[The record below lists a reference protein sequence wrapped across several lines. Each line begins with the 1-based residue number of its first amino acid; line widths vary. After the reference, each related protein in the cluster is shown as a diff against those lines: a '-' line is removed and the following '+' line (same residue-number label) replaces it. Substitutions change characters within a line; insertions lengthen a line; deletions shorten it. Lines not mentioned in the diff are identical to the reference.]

1 MNRIIA
7 SFIGLIFLVCI
18 SVQPAYSARETNS
31 FDGNI
36 FPIYAGNGSM
46 VPPASS
52 ISKSINNKR
61 TSVIFYY
68 LDDSAT
74 SKQYA
79 PVISGLKLLWTTYID
94 IIPITTDELEGVNT
108 NNKNDPAYYW
118 HGNIPQVVILNGDG
132 EVQLDKE
139 GQIPIDQLNEAIS
152 KASGLNKPDFNITIK
167 SFNEY
172 NSEASKDG
180 YTDPR

>member
-7 SFIGLIFLVCI
+7 SFLGLIFLVCI
-18 SVQPAYSARETNS
+18 SVQPAYSARNTNS
-31 FDGNI
+31 FDSNI
-36 FPIYAGNGSM
+36 FPIYAGNGSL

-52 ISKSINNKR
+52 ISKSISNKR

-79 PVISGLKLLWTTYID
+79 PVISGLKLLWTTSID
-94 IIPITTDELEGVNT
+94 IIPITTDELQGVNT

-132 EVQLDKE
+132 EVKLDKE
-139 GQIPIDQLNEAIS
+139 GQIPIDQLNEAIGN
-152 KASGLNKPDFNITIK
+152 ASGLNPPDFNITIK

-180 YTDPR
+180 YADPR

>member
-1 MNRIIA
+1 M
-7 SFIGLIFLVCI
+7 
-18 SVQPAYSARETNS
+18 Q
-31 FDGNI
+31 
-36 FPIYAGNGSM
+36 
-46 VPPASS
+46 
-52 ISKSINNKR
+52 
-61 TSVIFYY
+61 
-68 LDDSAT
+68 
-74 SKQYA
+74 
-79 PVISGLKLLWTTYID
+79 
-94 IIPITTDELEGVNT
+94 GVNT

-152 KASGLNKPDFNITIK
+152 KASGLNPPDFNITIK

-172 NSEASKDG
+172 NSDASKDG

>member
-1 MNRIIA
+1 MSKRLNDNIDGDAVGRKKT
-7 SFIGLIFLVCI
+7 I
-18 SVQPAYSARETNS
+18 S
-31 FDGNI
+31 D
-36 FPIYAGNGSM
+36 
-46 VPPASS
+46 
-52 ISKSINNKR
+52 SINNKR

-79 PVISGLKLLWTTYID
+79 PVISGLKLLWTTSID
-94 IIPITTDELEGVNT
+94 IIPITTDELQGVST
-108 NNKNDPAYYW
+108 SDKNDPAYYW
-118 HGNIPQVVILNGDG
+118 HGNIPQVVVLNGDG

-139 GQIPIDQLNEAIS
+139 GQIPIDQLNDAIS
-152 KASGLNKPDFNITIK
+152 KASGLNPPDFNITIK

>member
-7 SFIGLIFLVCI
+7 SLIGLIFLVFI
-18 SVQPAYSARETNS
+18 SVQPAYAARDTNS

-79 PVISGLKLLWTTYID
+79 PVISGLKLLWTTSID
-94 IIPITTDELEGVNT
+94 IIPITIDELQGVST

-132 EVQLDKE
+132 EVELDKE

-152 KASGLNKPDFNITIK
+152 KASGLNRPDFNITIK

>member
-1 MNRIIA
+1 MNSIIA

-18 SVQPAYSARETNS
+18 SVQPAYSARDTNS

-74 SKQYA
+74 SKAYA
-79 PVISGLKLLWTTYID
+79 AVISGLKLLWTTSID
-94 IIPITTDELEGVNT
+94 IIPITTDELQGT
-108 NNKNDPAYYW
+108 TTKDRNDPAYYW
-118 HGNIPQVVILNGDG
+118 HGNIPQIVVLNGDG
-132 EVQLDKE
+132 EVKLDEE
-139 GQIPIDQLNEAIS
+139 GQIPIDKLNEAIGN
-152 KASGLNKPDFNITIK
+152 ASGLNPPDFNITIK